1 MDFVVPGPP
10 LILKKLDDS
19 KGVVTFGYD
28 QNSKGNYP
36 SSVNGMLIYR
46 NSFFQP
52 REASKTY
59 SFNLKTHI
67 RLSDMVKNSFY

>member
-1 MDFVVPGPP
+1 MIETLGTVGDLDGLCGAWTSADP
-10 LILKKLDDS
+10 KKLDDS

-46 NSFFQP
+46 NSFF
-52 REASKTY
+52 
-59 SFNLKTHI
+59 NLEKLQKHI
-67 RLSDMVKNSFY
+67 VLI